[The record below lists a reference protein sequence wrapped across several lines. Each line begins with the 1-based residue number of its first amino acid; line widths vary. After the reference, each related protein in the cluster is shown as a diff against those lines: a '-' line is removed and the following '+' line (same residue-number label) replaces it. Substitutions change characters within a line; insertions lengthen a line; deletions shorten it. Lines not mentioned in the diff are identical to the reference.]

1 VKYLLG
7 PDQRVV
13 LRDLAG
19 SRSLL
24 AFDFDGTL
32 APIVARPG
40 LARMRKATRSLLG
53 EVARLYPCAVVTGRA
68 LADLR
73 PRIAGLPLWAVVGNH
88 GAENGTRRRG
98 HREALRAVRS
108 WLRILHERL
117 APIGGAWVEDKRY
130 TLTIHYR
137 GTSSAP
143 RSRRAVLRVAR
154 SLPAARL
161 VEGHYGVN
169 VLPVAAPHKGIAVR
183 ALGGRARSE
192 SILYVGDDESDE
204 LVFSS
209 NAGRGLVS
217 VRVGRTRSS
226 RAAYYLR
233 DQREIDRL
241 LDALIDLRAGAQDA
255 RGPSLSSAARRR
267 R

>member
-1 VKYLLG
+1 VKHLLG
-7 PDQRVV
+7 RDQRIV
-13 LRDLAG
+13 LRDLART
-19 SRSLL
+19 RSLL

-32 APIVARPG
+32 APIVAEPG
-40 LARMRKATRSLLG
+40 RARMRKATRSLLR

-68 LADLR
+68 LGDLR

-98 HREALRAVRS
+98 HREAVRAVRS
-108 WLRILHERL
+108 WRRILRERL

-137 GTSSAP
+137 GASNAR

-169 VLPVAAPHKGIAVR
+169 VLPVAAPHKGMAVR
-183 ALGGRARSE
+183 ALGRRARSE

-204 LVFSS
+204 LVFSG
-209 NAGRGLVS
+209 NPGRGLVS
-217 VRVGRTRSS
+217 VRVGRRRSS
-226 RAAYYLR
+226 RAAFFLR
-233 DQREIDRL
+233 DQEEIDEL
-241 LDALIDLRAGAQDA
+241 LTALIDLRAAAQA
-255 RGPSLSSAARRR
+255 GPGPSLSSAARRR